1 MGLSLASFRGIVTL
15 VWPPT
20 GVALAALLLFG
31 YRLWP
36 GIALGAL
43 LVNLS
48 AGASLAAVGISL
60 GNTLEAVVGA
70 YLLNRIGLRY
80 TLERLRDVLS
90 LVFLGAMVSPMIS
103 AAIGAASLGLTGAM
117 AWADYGSVWW
127 VWWLGDAMGALVVA
141 PALLIWGYQPRLAMP
156 LRQVVEAVGLLAA
169 LVIAGEL
176 VFGGFY
182 ISQVANY
189 PLAYII
195 FPFVIWA
202 AFRFGQRGAVTAT
215 LVAAGLAVWG
225 TAQGVGPF
233 VQGTI
238 EASLLLLHGFVST
251 MAITALLLA
260 AALAERNQ
268 AEEALKEQR
277 AFLRQVIDIN
287 PHLIFAKD
295 RAGRFTLANQAV
307 ADVFGTTIEE
317 ILGKTDAD
325 FNPET
330 AQNEHFRRDDLDVM
344 NTLQEKFITEEY
356 ITDAAGRIRWLQTI
370 KRPIPDNN
378 GGAYQVLGVA
388 TDITAHRQAQEE
400 LQRYKEYLEELVKE
414 RTLELTEAVK
424 QLEREITERRQAEES
439 LRESEERFHRLSD
452 ATFEGIVIHDQGQI
466 LDANQSFA
474 LMVGYELAEVK
485 GKNVLGFATPEY
497 RDLIMQHVQSDYEK
511 PYEVMGLK
519 KDGSTFP
526 AEIWAKIIPY
536 QGRMVRVAAIRDVTE
551 RKQIE
556 AVLQATLA
564 KTEALYRISQSVV
577 LAESLPDLLQTVVDS
592 VVTAVPANRA
602 ALIIF
607 DLNRREATHFI
618 SSGLGSEQIV
628 AVPFEELWQGLSG
641 WVLRE
646 KQPALSP
653 QGLPDERESWE
664 VRRRR
669 AETNC
674 GAVMVAPLLYRD
686 NILGTLTAINRPE
699 ERDFTSTDL
708 DLLLALANQAAVIFD
723 HKQAEETLLRQNE
736 FLEALH
742 QITLDLLNHREMD
755 DLLQALVD
763 SAATLL
769 DAPYGELMLKEGDE
783 LVVRAFTQ
791 NQPFLLGDRIA
802 RGEAL
807 LSWQAHDTGQPAILD
822 DYSTWA
828 AYRAVYNGVHLRAV
842 ADFPIMIGPAC
853 LGVLTLGRDE
863 PDYPFKPEQIQK
875 GVLLSQLAALILDSA
890 NLYNA
895 ALREITERKQAE
907 AALRQQAAELQARN
921 EELDA
926 FAHTV
931 AHDLK
936 VPLGPITGYADILIE
951 DDALLTPNE
960 RQKYLQI
967 IARSG
972 RKMNSIIGE
981 LLLLASVRK
990 KEVKSAPLD
999 MAGIVAEAQQRLA
1012 HLIEEHQAE
1021 IILPAVWPVALGYA
1035 PWIEEVWANYLSNAI
1050 KYGGRP
1056 PRLELGATVVG
1067 QATSLPDGEAQPA
1080 SLPMVRFWVHD
1091 NGPGL
1096 SLAAQQQLFTPF
1108 TQLGQVRAEGQ
1119 GLGLSIVRRIV
1130 EKLGGE
1136 VGVESDGIPGRGSI
1150 FSFTLPQAPV

>member
-1 MGLSLASFRGIVTL
+1 MSKVEIKSPYLLYLAQIVILTAIYFGVAKMGLSLASFRGIVTL

-36 GIALGAL
+36 AIALGAL

-48 AGASLAAVGISL
+48 AGASLATGGIAL

-70 YLLNRIGLRY
+70 YLLNRTGLRY
-80 TLERLRDVLS
+80 NLERLRDAFS
-90 LVFLGAMVSPMIS
+90 LVFWGAIVSPTIG
-103 AAIGAASLGLTGAM
+103 AAIGVASLGLTGAG
-117 AWADYGSVWW
+117 AWADYDSVWW
-127 VWWLGDAMGALVVA
+127 VWWLGDAMGVLVVA

-202 AFRFGQRGAVTAT
+202 AFRFGQRGATTAT

-233 VQGTI
+233 AQETI
-238 EASLLLLHGFVST
+238 DASLLLLHGFLST
-251 MAITALLLA
+251 MAITAMLLA

-268 AEEALKEQR
+268 TEEALKEQR
-277 AFLRQVIDIN
+277 AFLRQVININ

-307 ADVFGTTIEE
+307 ADVFGTTIEA

-330 AQNEHFRRDDLDVM
+330 TQNEHFRRDDLDVM
-344 NTLQEKFITEEY
+344 NTLQEKFIPEEP

-370 KRPIPDNN
+370 KRPILDSS
-378 GGAYQVLGVA
+378 GQALQVLGVA

-400 LQRYKEYLEELVKE
+400 LQRYKKHLEELVKE
-414 RTLELTEAVK
+414 RTLELTEAVE
-424 QLEREITERRQAEES
+424 QLEREITERRQAEEA
-439 LRESEERFHRLSD
+439 LRESEERFHYLAD

-536 QGRMVRVAAIRDVTE
+536 QGRMVRVAAIRDITE
-551 RKQIE
+551 R
-556 AVLQATLA
+556 
-564 KTEALYRISQSVV
+564 
-577 LAESLPDLLQTVVDS
+577 
-592 VVTAVPANRA
+592 
-602 ALIIF
+602 
-607 DLNRREATHFI
+607 
-618 SSGLGSEQIV
+618 
-628 AVPFEELWQGLSG
+628 
-641 WVLRE
+641 
-646 KQPALSP
+646 
-653 QGLPDERESWE
+653 
-664 VRRRR
+664 
-669 AETNC
+669 
-674 GAVMVAPLLYRD
+674 
-686 NILGTLTAINRPE
+686 
-699 ERDFTSTDL
+699 
-708 DLLLALANQAAVIFD
+708 
-723 HKQAEETLLRQNE
+723 KQAEETLLRQNE
-736 FLEALH
+736 FLVALH
-742 QITLDLLNHREMD
+742 QITLDLLNRREMG

-763 SAATLL
+763 RAATLL

-791 NQPFLLGDRIA
+791 NQPFLLGDRIG
-802 RGEAL
+802 RDEAL

-822 DYSTWA
+822 NYSAWA
-828 AYRAVYNGVHLRAV
+828 AHRAIYNGVHLRAV
-842 ADFPIMIGPAC
+842 AEFPIMIGQAC
-853 LGVLTLGRDE
+853 LGVLALGRDE

-875 GVLLSQLAALILDSA
+875 GILLSQLAALILDRA
-890 NLYNA
+890 NLYDA

-907 AALRQQAAELQARN
+907 EALLQQAVELEARN

-1021 IILPAVWPVALGYA
+1021 IILPQVWPVALGYA
-1035 PWIEEVWANYLSNAI
+1035 PWIEEVWTNYLSNAI

-1067 QATSLPDGEAQPA
+1067 QAVSLPDEESPPD
-1080 SLPMVRFWVHD
+1080 SPPKVRFWVHD

-1096 SLAAQQQLFTPF
+1096 SLAAQRRLFTPF
-1108 TQLGQVRAEGQ
+1108 TQLGQVRIEGQ

-1136 VGVESDGIPGRGSI
+1136 VGIESEGIPGQGSI
-1150 FSFTLPQAPV
+1150 FSFTLPQAPA

>member
-1 MGLSLASFRGIVTL
+1 MGV
-15 VWPPT
+15 
-20 GVALAALLLFG
+20 
-31 YRLWP
+31 
-36 GIALGAL
+36 
-43 LVNLS
+43 
-48 AGASLAAVGISL
+48 
-60 GNTLEAVVGA
+60 
-70 YLLNRIGLRY
+70 
-80 TLERLRDVLS
+80 
-90 LVFLGAMVSPMIS
+90 
-103 AAIGAASLGLTGAM
+103 
-117 AWADYGSVWW
+117 
-127 VWWLGDAMGALVVA
+127 LVVA
-141 PALLIWGYQPRLAMP
+141 PVLLTWGRQPHLALPP
-156 LRQVVEAVGLLAA
+156 RQVVEAVGLLVA
-169 LVIAGEL
+169 LVIVGEF
-176 VFGGFY
+176 VFGGFF
-182 ISQVANY
+182 ISQIANY
-189 PLAYII
+189 PLAYIV

-215 LVAAGLAVWG
+215 LVGAGLAVWG

-233 VQGTI
+233 VQETI
-238 EASLLLLHGFVST
+238 ETSLLLLHGFIST

-268 AEEALKEQR
+268 VKEALQQSQRFIQGIADSSPGVLYLYDLIEQRNIYINRQVPLVLGYSMAEIQEMGANFLPTLMHPDDLARFLEHSRQFETLQEGDILENEYRMKHITGEWRWFYSRDVVFTRTAGGRPKQILGLAQDITEYKQTEEDLKEQR

-330 AQNEHFRRDDLDVM
+330 AQNEHFRRDDLEVL
-344 NTLQEKFITEEY
+344 NTLQEKFIPEES
-356 ITDAAGRIRWLQTI
+356 ITDAAGQTRWLQTI
-370 KRPIPDNN
+370 KRPILDSN
-378 GGAYQVLGVA
+378 GQAHQVLGVA

-400 LQRYKEYLEELVKE
+400 LRRYREYLEELVKE
-414 RTLELTEAVK
+414 RTLELTEAIE

-439 LRESEERFHRLSD
+439 LRESEDRFHRLSD
-452 ATFEGIVIHDQGQI
+452 ATFEGVVIHDQGQI

-474 LMVGYELAEVK
+474 QMVGYELAEVQ
-485 GKNVLGFATPEY
+485 GKNVLGFAAPEY

-511 PYEVMGLK
+511 PYEAMGLK

-536 QGRMVRVAAIRDVTE
+536 QGRMVRVAAIRDITE
-551 RKQIE
+551 R
-556 AVLQATLA
+556 
-564 KTEALYRISQSVV
+564 
-577 LAESLPDLLQTVVDS
+577 
-592 VVTAVPANRA
+592 
-602 ALIIF
+602 
-607 DLNRREATHFI
+607 
-618 SSGLGSEQIV
+618 
-628 AVPFEELWQGLSG
+628 
-641 WVLRE
+641 
-646 KQPALSP
+646 
-653 QGLPDERESWE
+653 
-664 VRRRR
+664 
-669 AETNC
+669 
-674 GAVMVAPLLYRD
+674 
-686 NILGTLTAINRPE
+686 
-699 ERDFTSTDL
+699 
-708 DLLLALANQAAVIFD
+708 
-723 HKQAEETLLRQNE
+723 KQAEETLLRQNE

-742 QITLDLLNHREMD
+742 QITLDLLNRREMG

-802 RGEAL
+802 RDEAL
-807 LSWQAHDTGQPAILD
+807 LSWQAHNTGQPAILD
-822 DYSTWA
+822 NYSAWA
-828 AYRAVYNGVHLRAV
+828 GHRAIYNGVHLRAV
-842 ADFPIMIGPAC
+842 ADFPIMIGQAC
-853 LGVLTLGRDE
+853 LGVLALGRDE
-863 PDYPFKPEQIQK
+863 PDYPFKPEQLQK
-875 GVLLSQLAALILDSA
+875 GVLLSQLAALVLDNA
-890 NLYNA
+890 NLYDA
-895 ALREITERKQAE
+895 ALREITERKQVE
-907 AALRQQAAELQARN
+907 EMLRQQAAELQARN

-951 DDALLTPNE
+951 DDAIVTANE

-967 IARSG
+967 IARNG

-990 KEVKSAPLD
+990 KEVEPTPLD

-1021 IILPAVWPVALGYA
+1021 IILPKVWPVALGYA

-1056 PRLELGATVVG
+1056 PRLELGATMVG
-1067 QATSLPDGEAQPA
+1067 QANSLPDGEPQP
-1080 SLPMVRFWVHD
+1080 PMIRFWVHD

-1096 SLAAQQQLFTPF
+1096 SLAAQQRLFTPF
-1108 TQLGQVRAEGQ
+1108 TQLRQVRTEGQ

-1136 VGVESDGIPGRGSI
+1136 VGVESEGMPGRGSI
-1150 FSFTLPQAPV
+1150 FSFTLPLALSSQISPAAARNRANSA

>member
-1 MGLSLASFRGIVTL
+1 MNMSKVKIKSPYLLYLAQLVILAAVYFAVAKMGLSLASFRGIVTL

-20 GVALAALLLFG
+20 GVALAVLLLFG

-48 AGASLAAVGISL
+48 AGASLAAVGIAL

-70 YLLNRIGLRY
+70 FLLNRVGLRY
-80 TLERLRDVLS
+80 TLERLRDALS
-90 LVFLGAMVSPMIS
+90 MVFLGAMVSPTIS

-117 AWADYGSVWW
+117 AWANYGSVWW

-141 PALLIWGYQPRLAMP
+141 PVLLTWSRQPRLALP

-169 LVIAGEL
+169 LVIAGEF

-215 LVAAGLAVWG
+215 LVVASLAVWG

-238 EASLLLLHGFVST
+238 EASLLLFHGFVST
-251 MAITALLLA
+251 MAITAMLLA

-370 KRPIPDNN
+370 KRPILDNN

-474 LMVGYELAEVK
+474 LMVGYEPAEVK

-519 KDGSTFP
+519 KDGSIFP

-536 QGRMVRVAAIRDVTE
+536 QGRMVRVAAIRDITE
-551 RKQIE
+551 RKRTEEALRTSEARLRTIGDNLPGGVIYQYVLEPEGRHYFTYLSSGIE
-556 AVLQATLA
+556 RLSGIPAQEAIPDADKLHSLFLEEDRKRIQQATLESA
-564 KTEALYRISQSVV
+564 ANLTLFDIEA
-577 LAESLPDLLQTVVDS
+577 
-592 VVTAVPANRA
+592 
-602 ALIIF
+602 
-607 DLNRREATHFI
+607 
-618 SSGLGSEQIV
+618 
-628 AVPFEELWQGLSG
+628 
-641 WVLRE
+641 
-646 KQPALSP
+646 
-653 QGLPDERESWE
+653 
-664 VRRRR
+664 RRRLPTGEIR
-669 AETNC
+669 WSHYRSAPRRLTN
-674 GAVMVAPLLYRD
+674 GATVWDGVELD
-686 NILGTLTAINRPE
+686 IT
-699 ERDFTSTDL
+699 ER
-708 DLLLALANQAAVIFD
+708 
-723 HKQAEETLLRQNE
+723 KQAEETLLRQNE

-742 QITLDLLNHREMD
+742 QITLDLLNRREMD

-802 RGEAL
+802 RNEAL

-822 DYSTWA
+822 NYSAWA
-828 AYRAVYNGVHLRAV
+828 DHRAIYNSIHLRAV
-842 ADFPIMIGPAC
+842 ADFPIMIGQAC
-853 LGVLTLGRDE
+853 LGVLALGRDE

-875 GVLLSQLAALILDSA
+875 GVLLSQLAALVLDNA

-907 AALRQQAAELQARN
+907 EMLRQQTAELQLRN

-951 DDALLTPNE
+951 DDAVFTAKE

-990 KEVKSAPLD
+990 KEVEPTPLN

-1021 IILPAVWPVALGYA
+1021 IILPQVWPVALGYA

-1067 QATSLPDGEAQPA
+1067 QAASLPDGEAQPD
-1080 SLPMVRFWVHD
+1080 SPPMVRFWVHD

-1096 SLAAQQQLFTPF
+1096 SLAAQQQLFIPF
-1108 TQLGQVRAEGQ
+1108 TQLGQVRVEGQ

-1136 VGVESDGIPGRGSI
+1136 VGVESEGAPGQGSI